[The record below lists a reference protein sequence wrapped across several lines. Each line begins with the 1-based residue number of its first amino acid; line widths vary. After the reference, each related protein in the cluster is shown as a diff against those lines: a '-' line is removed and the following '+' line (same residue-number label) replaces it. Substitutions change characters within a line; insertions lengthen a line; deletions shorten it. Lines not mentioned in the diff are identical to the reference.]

1 MQVVMIAVTWMS
13 FFVFQNPQSCTKLV
27 GTHAQ
32 LIAITSIIM
41 FNVDEIRCLIHCPCF
56 KCAFAPSLPHQ
67 AMLVYTCALFIRS
80 ALSLATLILGSGER
94 GQNHQMS
101 QQFCKRL
108 QN

>member
-1 MQVVMIAVTWMS
+1 MRSQVMAIFVIPVPI
-13 FFVFQNPQSCTKLV
+13 FFTVWIQSCTKLV

-56 KCAFAPSLPHQ
+56 KCAFSPSLPHQ

-101 QQFCKRL
+101 QQFCTRL
-108 QN
+108 